1 MGILINHMNSVPE
14 CSAAQSRKPGCDS
27 HWTERGAAW
36 GLAQEGGLSG
46 WTAATSLTPNCSR
59 ETPCA
64 SPDMPPVAETDKTK
78 GKRVYRGLLF
88 ATVYL
93 CRTLWYL
100 KCIWIGKTFLGTSIL
115 QYNPP
120 GVKLHVSNVAT
131 YGYFYVCSRFQI
143 KITTNNRDAWYIKGQ
158 KLSTW

>member
-46 WTAATSLTPNCSR
+46 WTAATLLPLNCSR
-59 ETPCA
+59 ETPRA
-64 SPDMPPVAETDKTK
+64 SPDMPPAAKTDKTK
-78 GKRVYRGLLF
+78 GKQVYISRSF
-88 ATVYL
+88 HSL
-93 CRTLWYL
+93 CRTLWHL

-131 YGYFYVCSRFQI
+131 FGYSHVYSMFQI
-143 KITTNNRDAWYIKGQ
+143 KITTNNRDAWYIKGR
-158 KLSTW
+158 KRSTP